1 MPRSNVCSCAAMTE
15 DPPAP
20 AQPNWWQRRL
30 AGPVRQQLTQGITP
44 DKIALTLALGFT
56 LGIFP
61 ILGSGFLLCGLAAW
75 ALKLNQPIIQGT
87 GTLAYPLQLVF
98 LLPFYR
104 AGESLFKAPPVPLS
118 IPVLLSRFFED
129 VPLFL
134 KEYGMT
140 GLRGIIVW
148 CLMAPWVLAALYFS
162 LRPLLRRLAARL
174 VAQK

>member
-1 MPRSNVCSCAAMTE
+1 M
-15 DPPAP
+15 
-20 AQPNWWQRRL
+20 
-30 AGPVRQQLTQGITP
+30 AGPIRQQLTQGITP

-104 AGESLFKAPPVPLS
+104 AGESLFGVPPIPLS
-118 IPVLLSRFFED
+118 IQQLLSRFFEN

-134 KEYGMT
+134 KDYGMT
-140 GLRGIIVW
+140 GVRGIIVW
-148 CLMAPWVLAALYFS
+148 SLMAPVVLAVLYFS
-162 LRPLLRRLAARL
+162 LRPLLRRVAAGLAAR
-174 VAQK
+174 AH